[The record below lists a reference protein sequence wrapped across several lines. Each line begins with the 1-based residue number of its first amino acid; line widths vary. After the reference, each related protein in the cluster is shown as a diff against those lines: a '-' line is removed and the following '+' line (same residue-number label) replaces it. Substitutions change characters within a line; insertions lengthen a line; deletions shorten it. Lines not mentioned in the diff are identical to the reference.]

1 MVFCVAVHL
10 LPPHILTTMSD
21 RQILLETIQKMP
33 DSATM
38 PELMD
43 ELRLLASVR
52 EGLKESDRGEG
63 VPHEHVAQL
72 LDEWITKS
80 SGRHAA

>member
-1 MVFCVAVHL
+1 
-10 LPPHILTTMSD
+10 MSD
-21 RQILLETIQKMP
+21 RQLLLETIQKMP

-43 ELRLLASVR
+43 ELRLLTSVQ
-52 EGLKESDRGEG
+52 EGLEESDREEG
-63 VPHEHVAQL
+63 VPHAHVAQL

-80 SGRHAA
+80 SGPRAA